1 MASVPIGAGPDA
13 AIYDQRRKLA
23 FIPCGGDGVMDVIS
37 LADPAHPALVQKVET
52 QAGSRTGTLDPNT
65 GRVYLMASKPDPAAG
80 GGRGAPRLAGS
91 WEVLVVGP

>member
-1 MASVPIGAGPDA
+1 
-13 AIYDQRRKLA
+13 
-23 FIPCGGDGVMDVIS
+23 
-37 LADPAHPALVQKVET
+37 VQKVET

-91 WEVLVVGP
+91 WEVLVFGP